1 MMVKKLFL
9 FLALLPISI
18 NLLAQKTTVTGYIT
32 DATTGEALIGANIV
46 YASGKGVIADLDGK
60 FTLTLDPGEYTLTC
74 SFVGYK
80 SAEKKIKAAGNSIE
94 ANFQLIVNVL
104 REVEVVSDIAIARET
119 PVAFSNINPIK
130 IQEQLGS
137 QDLPM
142 ILNSTPGVYAT
153 QQGGGDGDA
162 RVSIRGFNQQNVLVL
177 IDGIPMNDMA
187 NGRVFWSNWFGLDN
201 LTTGVQV
208 QRGLGASKL
217 AIPSIG
223 GSMNIMTSGLDSK
236 RFITLKQEVG
246 NNYNLRTGL
255 TFSTGKLKSGWAIS
269 GAFSYRR
276 NDGWV
281 DQLFS
286 RMNFYYFK
294 AEKKIGKHLVS
305 VSGFGAPQT
314 SGQRDFRVGI
324 PLGDYDNQQAYSLGL
339 DTSLTN
345 NYGRRYNPSWNYLRR
360 TRDDSTAN
368 EEVFNTSVNQYHKPV
383 LYAKDLY
390 QVNEK
395 FYLSNIV
402 YASYGNGGGTRLYDA
417 ANLDSTGRQNIQGI
431 YNTNAFGQFNSY
443 SGYGP
448 DKEFKGSRKSTNF
461 LEQAYNIHSWYGF
474 LSTFTYKANNFLDLS
489 GGIDG
494 RTYRGRTYSLVQDLL
509 GGDLIAPSGNVVFS
523 NNIDNK
529 YPLFEGDTV
538 RQSIERKV
546 RWAGAF
552 MMAEYKRYNW
562 SAFLNVSS
570 ATSFY
575 KQYNHFF
582 DRQVNVLDTTYE
594 IGYGDTVL
602 AKDGQLYHIGSEG
615 VRVNQTDWVQFSGFT
630 VKGGMNYNL
639 TDKMNVF
646 FNVGYL
652 GRVPLIAN
660 VFTTGNVQRTN
671 IKNEI
676 IQSVELG
683 YSYKSKNFSGNFNAY
698 YTLWE
703 NRPLSASLIDA
714 NGDNVSVNVTGLGA
728 THKGIEFDFIYK
740 LMKNL
745 NVEGMVSL
753 GNWQWSK
760 VADAFLL
767 DQAGAITD
775 SIQFDARGIRVG
787 DAAQQTFAFSMRY
800 EPMKGLYLKP
810 QYTFFSQNYANF
822 NPSTYNLYASNG
834 DFNPIIG
841 RQPWRLPD
849 YGMFDVNAGY
859 GFMVKKIKVD
869 VRLSAL
875 NVLDTFAITDAQ
887 DSNFNTPG
895 SMQNAQGALP
905 NVLMGRRWMASVS
918 FTFN

>member
-1 MMVKKLFL
+1 MIKKFILLLAFL
-9 FLALLPISI
+9 PVSMC
-18 NLLAQKTTVTGYIT
+18 LLAQKTTVSGIVT
-32 DATTGEALIGANIV
+32 DATTGESLFGANIV

-60 FTLTLDPGEYTLTC
+60 YTLSIEPGEYNITC
-74 SFVGYK
+74 SYVGYK
-80 SAEKKIKAAGNSIE
+80 SSTKNIKVTGTSVE
-94 ANFQLIVNVL
+94 LNFQLSVNAL
-104 REVEVVSDIAIARET
+104 REIEVVSDIAIARET
-119 PVAFSNINPIK
+119 PVAFSNINPLK

-162 RVSIRGFNQQNVLVL
+162 RVSIRGFNQQNVLVM

-223 GSMNIMTSGLDSK
+223 GSMNILTSGIDSK

-255 TFSTGKLKSGWAIS
+255 TFSSGKLKSGWAIS
-269 GAFSYRR
+269 GAFSFRK

-281 DQLFS
+281 DQLSSKMF
-286 RMNFYYFK
+286 FYYFK
-294 AEKKIGKHLVS
+294 AEKRLGKHLIS
-305 VSGFGAPQT
+305 ASAFGAPQT
-314 SGQRDFRVGI
+314 SAQRDFRVAI
-324 PLGDYDNQQAYSLGL
+324 PLGDYDNSQAYNLGI

-345 NYGRRYNPSWNYLRR
+345 GYGRRYNPSWNFLRR
-360 TRDDSTAN
+360 TRFDSTASSQ
-368 EEVFNTSVNQYHKPV
+368 VFNTSLNQYHKPV
-383 LYAKDLY
+383 LYVKDLI
-390 QVNEK
+390 QLNEK
-395 FYLSNIV
+395 FYVSNIL
-402 YASYGNGGGTRLYDA
+402 YASYGDGGGTRLYDA

-431 YNTNAFGQFNSY
+431 YNTNAFGQFNNY

-448 DKEFKGSRKSTNF
+448 DKLFKGSRKSTNF

-474 LSTFTYKANNFLDLS
+474 LSTFVYKVNNHLELS

-509 GGDLIAPSGNVVFS
+509 GGDLVAPSGNVVFS
-523 NNIDNK
+523 NNVDDK
-529 YPLFEGDTV
+529 YPIFEGDTI

-552 MMAEYKRYNW
+552 VMAEYKKNNW
-562 SAFLNVSS
+562 SAFLNISS

-575 KQYNHFF
+575 KQYNHFL
-582 DRQVNVLDTTYE
+582 DRQIEVADTTYE

-602 AKDGQLYHIGSEG
+602 AKDGQSYHLGSNG
-615 VRVNQTDWVQFSGFT
+615 IKVNQTEWVQFTGFT
-630 VKGGMNYNL
+630 AKGGMNYNL
-639 TDKMNVF
+639 TEKMNVF
-646 FNVGYL
+646 FNIGYL

-660 VFTTGNVQRTN
+660 VFTTGNILRTN

-676 IQSVELG
+676 IQSAEIG
-683 YSYKSKNFSGNFNAY
+683 YSFKSKNFSGNINTY
-698 YTLWE
+698 YTIWQ

-714 NGDNVSVNVTGLGA
+714 NGDNVNVNVTGLGA

-740 LMKNL
+740 LIKNL

-760 VADAFLL
+760 VASAFLL
-767 DQAGAITD
+767 DQSGAITD

-787 DAAQQTFAFSMRY
+787 DAAQQTYALSMRY
-800 EPMKGLYLKP
+800 EPIKGLYLKP
-810 QYTFFSQNYANF
+810 QYTFFSKNYANF

-834 DFNPIIG
+834 KFNPIIG
-841 RQPWRLPD
+841 RQPWRLSD
-849 YGMFDVNAGY
+849 YCMLDLNAGY
-859 GFMVKKIKVD
+859 GFMMKKFKID
-869 VRLSAL
+869 VRISAL

-895 SMQNAQGALP
+895 SLQNAQAALP
-905 NVLMGRRWMASVS
+905 NVLMGRRWTASIS